1 MKKLIFNEVLYSHK
15 RCLEMGLKQSLD
27 TPLIFL
33 EEEELRL
40 KIRENNELID
50 VFRKNVNSIFKQ
62 LKERYVFLLTDTE
75 GYLLE
80 MVYEKKIYNNLDKS
94 GFKIGTSFKEES
106 CGTNAISLAMRLNQL
121 VYLKPEQHYCNIFKE
136 WYCIAIPLIIDDEI
150 IGYLDLS
157 TIKDNMVD
165 EMVVIV
171 ELLAYKIVSDYI
183 RMFGNKAKN
192 SRVKLTEEQLKVLKL
207 VTKGYKDIVIAK
219 ELGISINTVNYHKRN
234 IFKKLDVRSTR
245 EAIAKAIRMG
255 LIE

>member
-40 KIRENNELID
+40 KIRENNEIID
-50 VFRKNVNSIFKQ
+50 AFRKNVNSIFKQ
-62 LKERYVFLLTDTE
+62 LKERYVFLLTDTD

-80 MVYEKKIYNNLDKS
+80 MVYEKEIYNNLDKS

-121 VYLKPEQHYCNIFKE
+121 VYLEPEQHYCNIFKE
-136 WYCIAIPLIIDDEI
+136 WYCIAIPLIVDDEI

-157 TIKDNMVD
+157 TIKDSMVD
-165 EMVVIV
+165 EMMVVV
-171 ELLAYKIVSDYI
+171 ELLAYKIVSDYVS
-183 RMFGNKAKN
+183 MVGNKVNN
-192 SRVKLTEEQLKVLKL
+192 SKVKLTEEQLEVLKL
-207 VTKGYKDIVIAK
+207 VTKGYKDIAIAE
-219 ELGISINTVNYHKRN
+219 ELGISINTINYHKRN
-234 IFKKLDVRSTR
+234 IFRKLDVRSTR